1 MLNIESE
8 NGTPLDNQ
16 IEKADQQDEPADDS
30 TVSFDYKE
38 VRAVARIALYD
49 DLRSAPR
56 VTEIHPAPTAEFIE
70 SLASKIYEQAR
81 AAGGT
86 IPYTVI
92 REVSENFI
100 HARFAEA
107 TVSILDEGN
116 TIRFADQGPGIP
128 YKDQAQIP
136 GFTSAIEPM
145 KHYIRGVGSGLPIVK
160 DYLDFSHG
168 TITIEDN
175 LGTGAVVTISLRSGN
190 SKDEAAPQDAAIQPA
205 YAQDPAAF
213 QPAYPQEAPGQ
224 QPAYPLDTA
233 AHQQAA
239 YQSGYGHANPPYPLE
254 APARPAYGY
263 APEPGMPQYQPQY
276 APRYQQDP
284 YAAAPQPAMPNPY
297 YQQQGAPGYRDQGM
311 AGHYPMAPLIPP
323 LSQRERDFLPIFLNE
338 GALGVTD
345 LSRLTG
351 VPQSSTYVTLS
362 KLEESGLIE
371 KTVGQKRI
379 LTDLGYHVANSL

>member
-16 IEKADQQDEPADDS
+16 IEQADHRDETPDADEQA
-30 TVSFDYKE
+30 FDYTK
-38 VRAVARIALYD
+38 VNAVARIALYD

-70 SLASKIYEQAR
+70 SLASKIYEQAK

-107 TVSILDEGN
+107 TVSILDDGN

-128 YKDQAQIP
+128 FKDQAQIP

-160 DYLDFSHG
+160 EYLDFSHG

-175 LGTGAVVTISLRSGN
+175 LGTGAVVTISLRADKSELDAPAPAVAPAGEPAMPMAPSPAQPQVQAEPPYALDPYQSAQPQN
-190 SKDEAAPQDAAIQPA
+190 SYGYAPDAPPAAAPLQPR
-205 YAQDPAAF
+205 
-213 QPAYPQEAPGQ
+213 YPQ
-224 QPAYPLDTA
+224 
-233 AHQQAA
+233 
-239 YQSGYGHANPPYPLE
+239 
-254 APARPAYGY
+254 APALHYQPQMQPHQPAYGY
-263 APEPGMPQYQPQY
+263 APEPQY
-276 APRYQQDP
+276 APRYAQDP
-284 YAAAPQPAMPNPY
+284 YAGAMPPY
-297 YQQQGAPGYRDQGM
+297 YAAAHQGQGQR
-311 AGHYPMAPLIPP
+311 PVAPLVPP

-351 VPQSSTYVTLS
+351 VPQSSTYVTLT
-362 KLEESGLIE
+362 KLEENGLIE
-371 KTVGQKRI
+371 KTIGQKRI